1 MEGNGK
7 RIAAFRKEKG
17 LTQAELGEKLNVS
30 SQAVSKWEN
39 DLSEPDL
46 ETVKRMAAL
55 FGISTDELLSEEVAA
70 TAQTAAPQVIAGY
83 CNECKKPLYLGE
95 DYEIVTAEGGMQK
108 VYCAECSARIKERN
122 RLAAEQADRE
132 RKDAE
137 ARAYAAKEKEYKTK
151 LRRTLIWPAI
161 GGVALF
167 ILGIISGISNGN
179 AGMSIAGGAILGVL
193 CFTYVSQLFWDGAIM
208 EIMEA
213 SVKTIQFP
221 GLIFTWDL
229 DGFIWVIC
237 MKILF
242 AVLGFLFT
250 AIAWLAITA
259 FAILLSPFTFF
270 FALHRVASDKEFQE
284 MEI

>member
-1 MEGNGK
+1 MQGNGK
-7 RIAAFRKEKG
+7 RIAAFRKKKG
-17 LTQAELGEKLNVS
+17 LTQAGLGEMLNVS

-46 ETVKRMAAL
+46 ETVKRMATL
-55 FGISTDELLSEEVAA
+55 FGVSMDELLSEEVAA
-70 TAQTAAPQVIAGY
+70 TAQTAAPKTIAGY
-83 CNECKKPLYLGE
+83 CNACKKPLYLGE
-95 DYEIVTAEGGMQK
+95 DYEVVTAEGGMQK
-108 VYCAECSARIKERN
+108 IYCVECSERIKERE
-122 RLAAEQADRE
+122 RLAAERAKRE
-132 RKDAE
+132 QKDAQ
-137 ARAYAAKEKEYKTK
+137 ARAYMEKEKQYKTK

-161 GGVALF
+161 GGGVLF
-167 ILGIISGISNGN
+167 ILSIILGVSQGS
-179 AGMSIAGGAILGVL
+179 AGLYIAGGAALGVL
-193 CFTYVSQLFWDGAIM
+193 FFTYVSQLFWDGAIM
-208 EIMEA
+208 DIMGA

-221 GLIFTWDL
+221 GLIFSWDL

-250 AIAWLAITA
+250 ACAWLAITA
-259 FAILLSPFTFF
+259 FAVLLSPLTFF

>member
-55 FGISTDELLSEEVAA
+55 FGISMDELLSEEVAA

-95 DYEIVTAEGGMQK
+95 DYDVVTADGGIQK
-108 VYCAECSARIKERN
+108 VYCMECSEKIKERK
-122 RLAAEQADRE
+122 RLAAEQAEKE
-132 RKDAE
+132 RKLEND
-137 ARAYAAKEKEYKTK
+137 RAHAVKEKEYKTK
-151 LRRTLIWPAI
+151 LRRTLIWPAV
-161 GGVALF
+161 GGVLLF
-167 ILGIISGISNGN
+167 VLSIITGAGKENAGTTILG
-179 AGMSIAGGAILGVL
+179 GAVLGVL

-208 EIMEA
+208 AIMEA
-213 SVKTIQFP
+213 SVKTIRFP
-221 GLIFTWDL
+221 GLIFSLDL
-229 DGFIWVIC
+229 DGIIWFICV
-237 MKILF
+237 KLLF

>member
-17 LTQAELGEKLNVS
+17 FTQAELGEKLNVS

-55 FGISTDELLSEEVAA
+55 FGISTDELLSEEVVA
-70 TAQTAAPQVIAGY
+70 TAPTAAPQVIAGY

-95 DYEIVTAEGGMQK
+95 DYEVVTAEGGIQK
-108 VYCAECSARIKERN
+108 VYCTECFERIKERN
-122 RLAAEQADRE
+122 RLATAQAERE

-167 ILGIISGISNGN
+167 ILGIILGISNGN
-179 AGMSIAGGAILGVL
+179 AGTNIAGGAILGVL

-221 GLIFTWDL
+221 GLIFSWDL